1 MARLH
6 LFAIT
11 WLMSISVSCSP
22 APYGLS
28 LESSHN
34 NLHPRF
40 VPTPHPE
47 DSPQHAVG
55 RPMMGPHMDPHH
67 AAHLTPSMST
77 THWYKVM
84 HDNDENKP
92 MAVRVD
98 MFHNYPV
105 VVLDHS
111 LHVADVH
118 CLDDENIHA
127 RFITTEAYRHAQSVW
142 PDGEDLVAVTSAVSC
157 SPDGQNTFHHVL
169 NITYDDATTSVKL
182 RCNRTDMHSVA
193 DGYNI
198 EFGQIEPS
206 DAATANNT
214 ISSSNATSVG
224 TLPVANGTSDAPTN
238 GTSQGYPAV
247 APGPDFDQR
256 LDDLMGYY
264 STENLTQDV
273 SES

>member
-1 MARLH
+1 MAYRYLS
-6 LFAIT
+6 AT
-11 WLMSISVSCSP
+11 AWLMSVPVLCSP
-22 APYGLS
+22 ALFGPPVRPSHYNLS
-28 LESSHN
+28 
-34 NLHPRF
+34 PRF
-40 VPTPHPE
+40 IPHAHPE

-67 AAHLTPSMST
+67 AAHLTPSTST

-84 HDNDENKP
+84 HDNDENQP

-98 MFHNYPV
+98 MSHNYPV

-118 CLDDENIHA
+118 CLDDENIQA
-127 RFITTEAYRHAQSVW
+127 RFITTEAYGHAQSVW
-142 PDGEDLVAVTSAVSC
+142 PTGDDLVVVTSTMSC

-169 NITYDDATTSVKL
+169 NMTFDDDTTSVKL
-182 RCNRTDMHSVA
+182 QCNRTDMHNVA

-198 EFGQIEPS
+198 EFGQIQP
-206 DAATANNT
+206 DVANTNGIT
-214 ISSSNATSVG
+214 SASNSSSTGNVSA
-224 TLPVANGTSDAPTN
+224 ANGTSNATGN
-238 GTSQGYPAV
+238 GTSLGYPAV

-264 STENLTQDV
+264 STGNMTQDV
-273 SES
+273 SGA